1 MCLIEMGSSSRW
13 LALCTAE
20 LVQPYVPFLGVSSTK
35 GKAERRAE
43 ETVGRVIRERGQR
56 AGD

>member
-1 MCLIEMGSSSRW
+1 MGSSSRW

-20 LVQPYVPFLGVSSTK
+20 LVQLYVPFLGVSSTK

-43 ETVGRVIRERGQR
+43 ETVGRVRRERGQR